1 MKGFVTISTS
11 SPAKRR
17 WRPPAAVVL
26 VLVFFSLLVP
36 LDFLFGLHRRFPAG
50 ESAFRSASVP
60 FLVSLDLLSD
70 RTLWSSVLADPI
82 GPESLELRIQIVRR
96 DLQCYSSDDRPPSE
110 IAFRHLGHLDGFN
123 TFPQGETSKIKKLVR
138 RFGSSLSK
146 NASGNPRSK
155 QGEIFNNKPIN
166 NSNQQLAVVG
176 KVLPVP
182 SDSLPISIM
191 ELGGTDGK
199 KSNTKDQKVEE
210 VRNFCQ
216 LELGSYCLWSIEN
229 KKVMKDSMVRK
240 LKDQLFVARAYYPS
254 LVKLHGQQ
262 NLSYDLKQNI
272 QEHEHMLSDTIID
285 ADLPRSIESLS
296 IESMPSCCAMLGKV
310 LVIHYVK
317 KNIHKMKLTIA
328 KVKACAVDC
337 NNVHKKLSQ
346 IVDLTEDEANF
357 HMKQSAFLYHLG
369 VQTMPKSFHCLS
381 MRLTVESFKLSTGFK
396 NSHSNKLEVPKVMH
410 YVIFSKNMIAAAV
423 TINSTVM
430 NSEVNQ
436 NMVFHVV
443 TDAQN
448 YYAMKL
454 WFARNSYRDAEIIVI
469 NLEQLNLGDH
479 NSGLSKLSFSEE
491 FRVSLYKTSQLEMNT
506 EYITTFG
513 HSHFLL
519 PEIFKNLKKVIVL
532 DDDVVVQR
540 DLSSLWN
547 LNLEGKVNAAVES
560 CRLRLGQ
567 LKMHL
572 GKNSYDPN
580 SCIWMSGL
588 NVIDLEKWREH
599 NVTDAYFQHL
609 TSIETKNEA
618 TLRAAVL
625 PISFLVFQNL
635 VYPLDEKW
643 SFPGLGHN
651 YDINADAMNNAISL
665 HYNGY
670 MKPWLDLGIPKY
682 KEYWK
687 KFLTNDERF
696 MDECNVNL

>member
-50 ESAFRSASVP
+50 
-60 FLVSLDLLSD
+60 
-70 RTLWSSVLADPI
+70 
-82 GPESLELRIQIVRR
+82 
-96 DLQCYSSDDRPPSE
+96 YSSDDRPPSE

-123 TFPQGETSKIKKLVR
+123 SFPQGETSKIKKLVR

-155 QGEIFNNKPIN
+155 QGEIFNNKPIS
-166 NSNQQLAVVG
+166 NSNQQLAVVR

-182 SDSLPISIM
+182 SDSLSISIM
-191 ELGGTDGK
+191 KLGGTDGK

-272 QEHEHMLSDTIID
+272 QEHEHMLSDAIID
-285 ADLPRSIESLS
+285 ADLPRS
-296 IESMPSCCAMLGKV
+296 
-310 LVIHYVK
+310 VK

>member
-50 ESAFRSASVP
+50 
-60 FLVSLDLLSD
+60 
-70 RTLWSSVLADPI
+70 
-82 GPESLELRIQIVRR
+82 
-96 DLQCYSSDDRPPSE
+96 YSSDDRPPSE

-285 ADLPRSIESLS
+285 ADLPR
-296 IESMPSCCAMLGKV
+296 
-310 LVIHYVK
+310 
-317 KNIHKMKLTIA
+317 
-328 KVKACAVDC
+328 
-337 NNVHKKLSQ
+337 
-346 IVDLTEDEANF
+346 
-357 HMKQSAFLYHLG
+357 
-369 VQTMPKSFHCLS
+369 
-381 MRLTVESFKLSTGFK
+381 FK

>member
-50 ESAFRSASVP
+50 
-60 FLVSLDLLSD
+60 
-70 RTLWSSVLADPI
+70 
-82 GPESLELRIQIVRR
+82 
-96 DLQCYSSDDRPPSE
+96 YSSDDRPPSE

-285 ADLPRSIESLS
+285 ADLPRS
-296 IESMPSCCAMLGKV
+296 
-310 LVIHYVK
+310 VK